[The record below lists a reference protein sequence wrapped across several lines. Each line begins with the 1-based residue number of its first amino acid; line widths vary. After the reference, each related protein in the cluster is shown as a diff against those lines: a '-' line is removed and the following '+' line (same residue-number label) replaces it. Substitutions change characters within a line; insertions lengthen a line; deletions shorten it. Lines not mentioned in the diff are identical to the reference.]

1 MNETRPFTRLGQ
13 ALVLAGLVSFAAATQ
28 AWAHA
33 FIDHTDPLVG
43 GTVKQLPAAV
53 NLWFTEGLEA
63 GFSNVK
69 VFDAAGQ
76 EVDKKDFHVD
86 TKNPKHM
93 SVSLPKSLGADTYK
107 VVWHAVS
114 VDTHVTDGSFTFTV
128 KP

>member
-1 MNETRPFTRLGQ
+1 MKKHPYIVLGQ
-13 ALVLAGLVSFAAATQ
+13 AGVLAAVISFIMATQ
-28 AWAHA
+28 VWAHA

-43 GTVKQLPAAV
+43 GTVKQPPTQV
-53 NLWFTEGLEA
+53 DLWFTEGLEA

-69 VFDAAGQ
+69 VFAAAGQ
-76 EVDKKDFHVD
+76 EVDKKDVHID
-86 TKNPKHM
+86 PKNPKHM

-114 VDTHVTDGSFTFTV
+114 VDTHVTDGSFTFSV

>member
-1 MNETRPFTRLGQ
+1 MM
-13 ALVLAGLVSFAAATQ
+13 ATQ

-43 GTVKQLPAAV
+43 GTVKQAPTQV
-53 NLWFTEGLEA
+53 DLWFTEGLEA

-69 VFDAAGQ
+69 VYAAAGKQ
-76 EVDKKDFHVD
+76 VDQKDVHLD
-86 TKNPKHM
+86 PQNPKHM
-93 SVSLPKSLGADTYK
+93 SVSLPKSLAADTYK

-114 VDTHVTDGSFTFTV
+114 VDTHVTDGSFTFSV

>member
-1 MNETRPFTRLGQ
+1 M
-13 ALVLAGLVSFAAATQ
+13 
-28 AWAHA
+28 
-33 FIDHTDPLVG
+33 
-43 GTVKQLPAAV
+43 

-69 VFDAAGQ
+69 VLDAAGKQ
-76 EVDKKDFHVD
+76 VDKKDVKID
-86 TKNPKHM
+86 PKNPKHM
-93 SVSLPKSLGADTYK
+93 SVSLAEVSWARTPIR

>member
-1 MNETRPFTRLGQ
+1 MNNTYLLAISRK
-13 ALVLAGLVSFAAATQ
+13 ALVLAGLVSLAMVTQ
-28 AWAHA
+28 VRAHA

-43 GTVKQLPAAV
+43 GTVKQAPAEV
-53 NLWFTEGLEA
+53 NLYFTEGLEA

-69 VFDAAGQ
+69 VLDSSGK
-76 EVDKKDFHVD
+76 EVDKKDIHID
-86 TKNPKHM
+86 PKNPKHM
-93 SVSLPKSLGADTYK
+93 SVSLPKSLAADTYK

>member
-1 MNETRPFTRLGQ
+1 MNKTHP
-13 ALVLAGLVSFAAATQ
+13 LVSSARTFILAGLVTGAAMTQ
-28 AWAHA
+28 LWAHA

-43 GTVKQLPAAV
+43 GTIKQAPADV

-69 VFDAAGQ
+69 VLNAAGQ
-76 EVDKKDFHVD
+76 QVDKKNVKIDP
-86 TKNPKHM
+86 KNPKHM

-114 VDTHVTDGSFTFTV
+114 VDTHVTDGSYTFTV

>member
-1 MNETRPFTRLGQ
+1 MKQTHPWASQGR
-13 ALVLAGLVSFAAATQ
+13 ALLVAGLVGLASATHV
-28 AWAHA
+28 WAHA

-43 GTVKQLPAAV
+43 STVKQSPTSV

-69 VFDAAGQ
+69 VLDAAGQ
-76 EVDKKDFHVD
+76 EVDKRDVQID
-86 TKNPKHM
+86 PKNPKHM
-93 SVSLPKSLGADTYK
+93 TVSLPKSLGAETYK